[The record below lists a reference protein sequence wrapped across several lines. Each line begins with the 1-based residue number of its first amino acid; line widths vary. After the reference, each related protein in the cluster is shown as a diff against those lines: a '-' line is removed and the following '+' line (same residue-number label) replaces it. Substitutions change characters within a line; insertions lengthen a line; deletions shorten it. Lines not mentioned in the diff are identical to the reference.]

1 MLMILC
7 WRYNEYIEVVLVLSG
22 MLLMI
27 LFFNFCEMYRWY
39 DLMYFEWLNDF
50 KFLNYFKK
58 NNDIDYYVMNKEFNC
73 IFLIKKFLYM

>member
-7 WRYNEYIEVVLVLSG
+7 GRYNEYIEVVLVLSG

-58 NNDIDYYVMNKEFNC
+58 IM
-73 IFLIKKFLYM
+73 ILIIMLWIKNLIVFF